1 MTRTHWNQSI
11 YISNLDNIIDM
22 YQLTNYSLTTN
33 VNMTTNSYWEWR
45 VVNLNQDK
53 VTLTIIR
60 DPKSYEEL
68 YMKLYTSTGTIDYYT
83 KDLSNCKS
91 NKVNIELKNAVQF
104 LIKSKMVNENS
115 YYAINIHQ
123 NVVKESSMQISDVI
137 YWAFIVVIL
146 LSVLCFICICI
157 I

>member
-1 MTRTHWNQSI
+1 M
-11 YISNLDNIIDM
+11 
-22 YQLTNYSLTTN
+22 
-33 VNMTTNSYWEWR
+33 
-45 VVNLNQDK
+45 NQDK

-137 YWAFIVVIL
+137 Y
-146 LSVLCFICICI
+146 
-157 I
+157 

>member
-1 MTRTHWNQSI
+1 
-11 YISNLDNIIDM
+11 M
-22 YQLTNYSLTTN
+22 YQLDNSTLTTN
-33 VNMTTNSYWEWR
+33 VNMTTNSYCEWR

-83 KDLSNCKS
+83 KDLSSCKS
-91 NKVNIELKNAVQF
+91 NKFNIELKNAIKF

-115 YYAINIHQ
+115 YFAIKIYQ
-123 NVVKESSMQISDVI
+123 NVIKENSMQISDVI
-137 YWAFIVVIL
+137 NLALIFVL
-146 LSVLCFICICI
+146 FLSVLCFIYICI